1 MTDLLDAKQRRSLLW
16 LTVAALLWRWMLAA
30 RTPVP
35 AVDGVTYLWMAQR
48 FAVGDAAAAL
58 SEPFSPLWPA
68 LLALPIRLGME
79 PVLAGKLLGCLLG
92 AFTLWPVAAI
102 AERFRPGAGLAAAV
116 MCATARSLCLP
127 AAEVYTEPLFA
138 FVLAM
143 GVLTGLR
150 EQWWRLGVWSALA
163 FLVRAEGV
171 LLPLAFAT
179 ARGGFR
185 ALLPCGAAVL
195 SFGAWRWSL
204 QLGLDPVPKLAFH
217 EARDDLGA
225 ARGDVGA
232 NLLQLPTVYMEAFL
246 LPGVLAVLSWLPPRR
261 AGIGRVW
268 ALFALALLPMLTF
281 VVRRRFFA
289 SWSPLVLALAGVGW
303 TAVAARFGA
312 ARFGAT
318 RGLGATSEQGAE
330 TQHSGSHG
338 LLLAAGGRDLVL
350 ALSCV
355 LDLVLGW
362 NGVMDP
368 DRAAERWVGLHLRD
382 RLEAGQTVAGDMTRV
397 LWFADQRP
405 LPARHFEPE
414 WFVDRAHAPEV
425 RFVVLSIGTR
435 RESYTR
441 IAAGIA
447 DQFVPYVLPPFLR
460 DAAADRGIAVFV
472 RR

>member
-1 MTDLLDAKQRRSLLW
+1 MINVFDAKQRRSLLW

-68 LLALPIRLGME
+68 LLALPIRLGIE

-92 AFTLWPVAAI
+92 ALTLWPVAAI
-102 AERFRPGAGLAAAV
+102 AERCKPGAGLAAAV

-143 GVLTGLR
+143 GVLAGLR
-150 EQWWRLGVWSALA
+150 EQWWRLGVWSAVA

-171 LLPLAFAT
+171 LLPLAFLT
-179 ARGGFR
+179 ARGGYR

-204 QLGLDPVPKLAFH
+204 DLGFDPVPKLAFH

-246 LPGVLAVLSWLPPRR
+246 LPGVLAVLAWLPPRR

-268 ALFALALLPMLTF
+268 ALFGLALLPMLTF

-289 SWSPLVLALAGVGW
+289 SWSPLVLALAGVGL
-303 TAVAARFGA
+303 TALVARFG
-312 ARFGAT
+312 GT
-318 RGLGATSEQGAE
+318 RRLGVTSEANPGEQPI
-330 TQHSGSHG
+330 GSHG
-338 LLLAAGGRDLVL
+338 RPLSAGGRDLVL

-355 LDLVLGW
+355 LDLLLGW

-368 DRAAERWVGLHLRD
+368 DRAAERWIGLHLRD

-414 WFVDRAHAPEV
+414 WFVERSHAAEV

-435 RESYTR
+435 RESYAR

-447 DQFVPYVLPPFLR
+447 DQFVPYALPPFLS
-460 DAAADRGIAVFV
+460 DAAAERGIAVFV

>member
-1 MTDLLDAKQRRSLLW
+1 MTDTFDAKQRRSLLW
-16 LTVAALLWRWMLAA
+16 LTVSALLWRWMLAA

-48 FAVGDAAAAL
+48 FAAGDAAAAL
-58 SEPFSPLWPA
+58 SEPFSPLWPV
-68 LLALPIRLGME
+68 LLALPIHLGVE

-92 AFTLWPVAAI
+92 ALTLWPVAAI
-102 AERFRPGAGLAAAV
+102 AERCKPGAGLAAAV

-143 GVLTGLR
+143 GLLAGLR
-150 EQWWRLGVWSALA
+150 EQWWRLGLWSALA

-171 LLPLAFAT
+171 LLPLAFVT
-179 ARGGFR
+179 ARGGYR

-204 QLGLDPVPKLAFH
+204 DLGFDPVPKLAFH

-225 ARGDVGA
+225 TRGDVAA

-246 LPGVLAVLSWLPPRR
+246 LPGVLAVLAWLPPRR
-261 AGIGRVW
+261 AGTARIG
-268 ALFALALLPMLTF
+268 ALFGLALLPMLTF

-289 SWSPLVLALAGVGW
+289 SWSPLVLALAGVGL
-303 TAVAARFGA
+303 VALVQR
-312 ARFGAT
+312 
-318 RGLGATSEQGAE
+318 LGAGKRGGTA
-330 TQHSGSHG
+330 
-338 LLLAAGGRDLVL
+338 LANAYEGPSLALGRVAMVSRDLVL
-350 ALSCV
+350 AVSCV

-368 DRAAERWVGLHLRD
+368 DRAAERLIGLHLRD

-397 LWFADQRP
+397 LWFAEQRP
-405 LPARHFEPE
+405 LPTRHFEPE
-414 WFVDRAHAPEV
+414 WFVERAHAAEV

-435 RESYTR
+435 RESYAR

-447 DQFVPYVLPPFLR
+447 DQFVPYTLPPFLR